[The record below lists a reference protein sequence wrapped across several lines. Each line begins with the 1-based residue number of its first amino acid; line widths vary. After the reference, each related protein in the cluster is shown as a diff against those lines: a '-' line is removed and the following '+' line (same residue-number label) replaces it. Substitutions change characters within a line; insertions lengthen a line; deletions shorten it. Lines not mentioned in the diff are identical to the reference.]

1 MDRKEVKVQMFQEVF
16 YSNTP
21 YAYHWK
27 EYAVEFK
34 EQFPNVYAM
43 IGTWKTIKQSDEIK
57 EYMKSR
63 GLKVEK
69 ATASLSVA
77 MMNLEAQIFT
87 TILNRLYAKRW
98 NAIHIHDC
106 IVIPKDNNKNHPT
119 KDQVRAIMEDVYKEF
134 GLCPTLA

>member
-1 MDRKEVKVQMFQEVF
+1 
-16 YSNTP
+16 
-21 YAYHWK
+21 
-27 EYAVEFK
+27 
-34 EQFPNVYAM
+34 M
-43 IGTWKTIKQSDEIK
+43 IGAWKANKQSDEIK

-106 IVIPKDNNKNHPT
+106 IVIPKDNNKTTLQKT
-119 KDQVRAIMEDVYKEF
+119 KFV
-134 GLCPTLA
+134 L